1 MSRETQA
8 VKVGLLV
15 IFAAIALAV
24 GVFLIGE
31 ESNLFRRK
39 NTYRVYL
46 PNAEGLQAGNIVQL
60 SGVKVGSVDGVLLA
74 REPGQPDLEVHLS
87 IDRRYAQRIRQN
99 SEASIRTLG
108 LLGDKYLELT
118 AGAAEA
124 PLIPDGGEI
133 PAAEASGV
141 DQLVESGGDI
151 AQHIISISK
160 SLSQILAGIQ
170 NGEGVL
176 GDLMSS
182 ANTDGRSLTKSLF
195 GVVDSVER
203 ITQGLEAGE
212 GSLGM
217 LLQDRSLADELRQTT
232 LRLNSLLAKAESGDG
247 LLPALLQD
255 GGLRQRVDDTLSQ
268 LSQTAARLDATA
280 ERLEGSDGLLPKLLN
295 DPDFADKV
303 SRDLEQLLERLN
315 NTAELLSEGEGTAA
329 QLLRNP
335 DIYQALDDLV
345 VGINDAKLL
354 RWMIRNRQRAGAK
367 KRFKKDMAADAQ
379 ETEVPREPEDIS
391 PPQG

>member
-1 MSRETQA
+1 
-8 VKVGLLV
+8 
-15 IFAAIALAV
+15 
-24 GVFLIGE
+24 
-31 ESNLFRRK
+31 
-39 NTYRVYL
+39 
-46 PNAEGLQAGNIVQL
+46 VQL